1 MDGRFHL
8 GPRTSVTS
16 PSTFDINRERMIEEQ
31 LVARGITDQRVL
43 EAMRTVPRHL
53 FVEDAIQAH
62 AYGDFPLPIG
72 SGQTISQPYI
82 VALMTLALHLTGS
95 EKVLEIGTGS
105 GYHAAI
111 LSRLC
116 QKVYTVERLDALV
129 SRARKVFDRLRYYN
143 IVSRIDDGTV
153 GWPSEAPF
161 DSIIVTA
168 GGPRIPEPLI
178 AQLAE
183 PGRLVMPVGGQ
194 DVQEL
199 QVVDKRDGGITVT
212 TIDQVRFVD
221 LIGAHGWSN

>member
-1 MDGRFHL
+1 MSR
-8 GPRTSVTS
+8 
-16 PSTFDINRERMIEEQ
+16 PSSFDINRERMIEEQ
-31 LVARGITDQRVL
+31 LVPRGITDPRVL

-53 FVEDAIQAH
+53 FVEDAFQAH

-82 VALMTLALHLTGS
+82 VALMSQVLHLTGT
-95 EKVLEIGTGS
+95 EKILEIGTGS
-105 GYHAAI
+105 GYHAAV

-129 SRARKVFDRLRYYN
+129 SRARKVFDRLRYHN
-143 IVSRIDDGTV
+143 IISRIDDGTV

-161 DSIIVTA
+161 DAIIVTA

-178 AQLAE
+178 AQLAD

-194 DVQEL
+194 NVQEL
-199 QVVDKRDGGITVT
+199 QVVEQQDGVRTVS
-212 TIDQVRFVD
+212 TIEQVRFVD
-221 LIGAHGWSN
+221 LIGAHGWPN

>member
-1 MDGRFHL
+1 MS
-8 GPRTSVTS
+8 PPTS
-16 PSTFDINRERMIEEQ
+16 FDINRERMIEEQ
-31 LVARGITDQRVL
+31 LVARGINDQRVL

-53 FVEDAIQAH
+53 FVEDAIQSH

-72 SGQTISQPYI
+72 NGQTISQPYV
-82 VALMTLALHLTGS
+82 VALMTLALDLNGS
-95 EKVLEIGTGS
+95 EKILEIGTGS

-116 QKVYTVERLDALV
+116 SKVFTVERIDGLV
-129 SRARKVFDRLRYYN
+129 GRARKVFDRLRYHN

-153 GWPSEAPF
+153 GWPAEAPF
-161 DSIIVTA
+161 DRIIVTA

-178 AQLAE
+178 AQLAD

-199 QVVDKRDGGITVT
+199 QVVDKRDGEISVT
-212 TIDQVRFVD
+212 TLEQVRFVD
-221 LIGAHGWSN
+221 LIGAHGWPN

>member
-1 MDGRFHL
+1 VS
-8 GPRTSVTS
+8 P

-53 FVEDAIQAH
+53 FVEDAIRAQ

-72 SGQTISQPYI
+72 SGQTISQPYV
-82 VALMTLALHLTGS
+82 VALMTLALRLTGS

-105 GYHAAI
+105 GYHAAV

-116 QKVYTVERLDALV
+116 QRVYTVERIDGLV
-129 SRARKVFDRLRYYN
+129 SRARKVFDRLRYHN

-161 DSIIVTA
+161 DAIVVTA
-168 GGPRIPEPLI
+168 GGPRVPEPLI
-178 AQLAE
+178 AQLAD
-183 PGRLVMPVGGQ
+183 PGRLIMPVGGQ

-199 QVVDKRDGGITVT
+199 QLVEKHEGSVRVT
-212 TIDQVRFVD
+212 TIEQVRFVD
-221 LIGAHGWSN
+221 LIGAYGWPN

>member
-1 MDGRFHL
+1 
-8 GPRTSVTS
+8 
-16 PSTFDINRERMIEEQ
+16 MIEEQ
-31 LVARGITDQRVL
+31 LVARGINDQRVL

-53 FVEDAIQAH
+53 FVEDAIQSH

-72 SGQTISQPYI
+72 NGQTISQPYV
-82 VALMTLALHLTGS
+82 VALMTLALRLDGS
-95 EKVLEIGTGS
+95 EKILEIGTGS

-116 QKVYTVERLDALV
+116 NKVFTVERIDGLV
-129 SRARKVFDRLRYYN
+129 GRARKVFDRLRYHN

-153 GWPSEAPF
+153 GWPAEAPF
-161 DSIIVTA
+161 DRIIVTA

-178 AQLAE
+178 AQLAD

-199 QVVDKRDGGITVT
+199 QVVDKRDGEISVT
-212 TIDQVRFVD
+212 TLEQVRFVD
-221 LIGAHGWSN
+221 LIGAHGWPN

>member
-1 MDGRFHL
+1 VS
-8 GPRTSVTS
+8 P

-31 LVARGITDQRVL
+31 LVARGITDQRIL

-53 FVEDAIQAH
+53 FVEDAFQAH

-82 VALMTLALHLTGS
+82 VALMSLTLQLTGT

-116 QKVYTVERLDALV
+116 QKVYTVERIDGLV
-129 SRARKVFDRLRYYN
+129 GRARKVFDRLRYHN
-143 IVSRIDDGTV
+143 IISRIDDGTV
-153 GWPSEAPF
+153 GWPAEAPF
-161 DSIIVTA
+161 DRIIVTA

-178 AQLAE
+178 AQLAD

-199 QVVDKRDGGITVT
+199 QVVDKRDGSITVT
-212 TIDQVRFVD
+212 TIEQVRFVD
-221 LIGAHGWSN
+221 LIGAHGWPN

>member
-1 MDGRFHL
+1 
-8 GPRTSVTS
+8 
-16 PSTFDINRERMIEEQ
+16 MIEEQ

-82 VALMTLALHLTGS
+82 VALMTLVLHLTGS

-129 SRARKVFDRLRYYN
+129 SRARKVFDRLRYHN
-143 IVSRIDDGTV
+143 IISRIDDGTV

-178 AQLAE
+178 AQLAD

-212 TIDQVRFVD
+212 TIEQVRFVD
-221 LIGAHGWSN
+221 LIGAHGWPN

>member
-1 MDGRFHL
+1 MS
-8 GPRTSVTS
+8 P

-31 LVARGITDQRVL
+31 LVARGITDPRVL

-82 VALMTLALHLTGS
+82 VALMTLTLHLTGS

-129 SRARKVFDRLRYYN
+129 SRARKVFDRLRYHN
-143 IVSRIDDGTV
+143 IISRIDDGTV
-153 GWPSEAPF
+153 GWPAEAPF
-161 DSIIVTA
+161 DAIIVTA

-178 AQLAE
+178 AQLAD

-212 TIDQVRFVD
+212 TIEQVRFVD
-221 LIGAHGWSN
+221 LIGAHGWPN